1 MKIAIASDH
10 AGYEL
15 KEYIKANLNDHV
27 EDFGTKSLDSVDYPD
42 FAFPAARS
50 VAEGQNSLGI
60 LICGSGVG
68 VSISAN
74 KVRGI
79 RAANVFNTE
88 MAMLSRQ
95 HNNANILTL
104 AARFIPKETALEM
117 VKTFI
122 STEFEAGR
130 HQLRLDKI
138 HTNSDC
144 K

>member
-15 KEYIKANLNDHV
+15 KEYIKANLSQEL

-50 VAEGQNSLGI
+50 VAEGKNTLGI

-74 KVRGI
+74 KVKGI

-104 AARFIPKETALEM
+104 AARFIPKENALEM

>member
-15 KEYIKANLNDHV
+15 KEYIKANLSEEI
-27 EDFGTKSLDSVDYPD
+27 EDFGTKSLESVDYPD

-50 VAEGQNSLGI
+50 VAEGQNTLGI

-74 KVRGI
+74 KVKGI
-79 RAANVFNTE
+79 RAANVFNPE

-95 HNNANILTL
+95 HNNANILTI

>member
-15 KEYIKANLNDHV
+15 KEYIKANLSEEI
-27 EDFGTKSLDSVDYPD
+27 EDFGTNGLESVDYPD

-50 VAEGQNSLGI
+50 VAEGKNTFGV

-79 RAANVFNTE
+79 RAANVFNSE
-88 MAMLSRQ
+88 MAKLSRQ

-104 AARFIPKETALEM
+104 AARFITKEVALLM
-117 VKTFI
+117 VRQFI
-122 STEFEAGR
+122 ATEFEAGR

>member
-15 KEYIKANLNDHV
+15 KEYIKANLSEEI

-50 VAEGQNSLGI
+50 VADGQNTLGI

-79 RAANVFNTE
+79 RAANVFNPE
-88 MAMLSRQ
+88 MAKLSRQ

-122 STEFEAGR
+122 LTEFEAGR

>member
-15 KEYIKANLNDHV
+15 KEYIKANLSHEL

-50 VAEGQNSLGI
+50 VAEGQNTLGI

-79 RAANVFNTE
+79 RAANVFNPE

-95 HNNANILTL
+95 HNNANILTI